1 MLIGVSRRSIYV
13 TIQLRFCLTKLN
25 TQKKGELQ
33 VNILLES
40 ECCSPFFQSFKTSLL
55 VLEITGFI
63 VVMQDKA
70 LPTLSKI
77 NKVQ

>member
-1 MLIGVSRRSIYV
+1 M
-13 TIQLRFCLTKLN
+13 N
-25 TQKKGELQ
+25 A
-33 VNILLES
+33 LLES
-40 ECCSPFFQSFKTSLL
+40 ECSPSFFQRLKTSLL
-55 VLEITGFI
+55 VLVLTRFF